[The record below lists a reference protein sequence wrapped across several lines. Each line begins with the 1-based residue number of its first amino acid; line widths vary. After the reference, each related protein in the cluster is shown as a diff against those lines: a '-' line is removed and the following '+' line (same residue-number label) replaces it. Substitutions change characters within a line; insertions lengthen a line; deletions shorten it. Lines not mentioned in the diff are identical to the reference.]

1 MKIGDLCFAKLKGF
15 PYWPGKIIEPPEK
28 VKNMKACNSRKK
40 YCVYFFGPGNYAWVS
55 AKNITLNTDK
65 LREIAIKKKHLR
77 KGIKEFEEEEQEMK
91 KILEIEENSLRQGR
105 IRNCF
110 VQLHRLTDNENSFP
124 EKSSQKLSFTGE
136 QGNDNIM
143 EVDGNIQTLHE
154 SGSSTVHEIL
164 PHLIAENST
173 QSSSFLGKK
182 CVLQNLFPEKSNQKL
197 SFTGEQGND
206 NIMEV
211 DGNIQT
217 LHEPGSSTV
226 HEILPHLIAENSTQ
240 SSSFLTEECEDDL
253 SKPPSEIHNLNEP
266 DLLSALSFINC
277 PAINTKFGFIGSGEI
292 GRGIIQ
298 NLLKANCHIA
308 ILESTLKKYGLQK
321 ERLVLLK
328 TPSLLVDAC
337 EIIFCYINN
346 EVILKSVVQGREG
359 ILQGNCCDKG
369 FVQLATV
376 DVRTSSAISTAIRNA
391 GGKYLEAPCFGS
403 ESRALDGE
411 LLILASGDESVFTGC
426 KMAFHN
432 FGKTTYLG
440 PYVKVANQL
449 SVVVGLFFNAF
460 NRSYAESMQIIKTF
474 GLSTKDFESVLKIV
488 NDDKSL
494 VNLCQFPLERKFNS
508 GDRIKQVVKKLNLNA
523 LLTSSFP

>member
-28 VKNMKACNSRKK
+28 IKNMKARIRRQNI
-40 YCVYFFGPGNYAWVS
+40 VFIFFGPGNYAWVS

-77 KGIKEFEEEEQEMK
+77 KGIKEFEEEEREMK
-91 KILEIEENSLRQGR
+91 KIREIEENSLRQGR

-110 VQLHRLTDNENSFP
+110 VQLHRLTGNENSFP
-124 EKSSQKLSFTGE
+124 EKSSQKL
-136 QGNDNIM
+136 
-143 EVDGNIQTLHE
+143 
-154 SGSSTVHEIL
+154 
-164 PHLIAENST
+164 
-173 QSSSFLGKK
+173 
-182 CVLQNLFPEKSNQKL
+182 LFR
-197 SFTGEQGND
+197 GEQGND

-240 SSSFLTEECEDDL
+240 SSSFLSKECKDDL

-266 DLLSALSFINC
+266 DPSSALSFINC
-277 PAINTKFGFIGSGEI
+277 PEINTKFGFIGSGEI

-298 NLLKANCHIA
+298 NLLKADCHIA
-308 ILESTLKKYGLQK
+308 ILE
-321 ERLVLLK
+321 R
-328 TPSLLVDAC
+328 
-337 EIIFCYINN
+337 
-346 EVILKSVVQGREG
+346 REG
-359 ILQGNCCDKG
+359 ILQGNCCGKG

-391 GGKYLEAPCFGS
+391 GGKYLEAPCLGS

-411 LLILASGDESVFTGC
+411 LLILASGDESVFTEC
-426 KMAFHN
+426 EMAFHN

-449 SVVVGLFFNAF
+449 SVIVGLFFNAF
-460 NRSYAESMQIIKTF
+460 NRSYTESMQIVKTF

-494 VNLCQFPLERKFNS
+494 VNLCQFPLERNFNS